1 MSIKTLLGHIHL
13 VEREGLLVCYDMLL
27 LLVKT
32 ITAATIFIIIIGGY
46 LSAAHICD

>member
-1 MSIKTLLGHIHL
+1 MSIKTLGQIHL
-13 VEREGLLVCYDMLL
+13 VKREGLLGCYDMLL

-32 ITAATIFIIIIGGY
+32 ITAATIIIIIGGY